1 MLRTF
6 PLMAALGDAA
16 PSEPTGRSGF
26 RPTVLVVDDDHEVSS
41 SLRDL
46 LIECGFNVV
55 LARDGAVA
63 LDLLHGGLRPA
74 AILLDLTMPNMDGW
88 DFRYHQLQD
97 PVLGRIPVAVVTA
110 AGFSKETVETQ
121 FGEVELLRK
130 PVDPADLLVVLARFG
145 ARLRS

>member
-1 MLRTF
+1 MS
-6 PLMAALGDAA
+6 ALGHAA
-16 PSEPTGRSGF
+16 PSAATGRSGF
-26 RPTVLVVDDDHEVSS
+26 RPTVLVVDDDREVSS
-41 SLRDL
+41 ALKDL

-63 LDLLHGGLRPA
+63 LELLHGGLRPI

-97 PVLGRIPVAVVTA
+97 PALGHIPVAVVTA
-110 AGFSKETVETQ
+110 AGFSRETVETQ

-130 PVDPADLLVVLARFG
+130 PVDPAALLGVLARFR
-145 ARLRS
+145 ARLLGR